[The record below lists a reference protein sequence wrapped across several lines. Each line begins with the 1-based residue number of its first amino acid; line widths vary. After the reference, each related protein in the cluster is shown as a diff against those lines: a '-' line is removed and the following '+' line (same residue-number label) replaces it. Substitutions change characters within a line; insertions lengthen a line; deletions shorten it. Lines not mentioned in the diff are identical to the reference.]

1 MMNNITTNN
10 NIFNYNTQP
19 TLFNIQNQ
27 NNTTQ
32 TIDGNVRIVTE
43 YTINNMIKTEEA
55 YKQQG
60 YIILNTYNFTFC
72 YIIVDATIKKPQEN
86 NIAFYQLI
94 EVQQR
99 LDPCIIFNAD
109 PNTEIDTINWIYL
122 GSSVVTNGLRC
133 LFVLECY
140 DENNNLINPDLEIN
154 IKVKC
159 YPIC

>member
-1 MMNNITTNN
+1 MNNITTNN

-32 TIDGNVRIVTE
+32 TIDGNVRTVTE
-43 YTINNMIKTEEA
+43 YNVYMYRQEES
-55 YKQQG
+55 YKSDR
-60 YIILNTYNFTFC
+60 YNFSTNNFTFC

-94 EVQQR
+94 EVLQKT
-99 LDPCIIFNAD
+99 DPCIIFNAD

-122 GSSVVTNGLRC
+122 GSSIITNGLRYQY
-133 LFVLECY
+133 VLECY
-140 DENNNLINPDLEIN
+140 DENNNLINPNLEVN

>member
-32 TIDGNVRIVTE
+32 TIDGNVRTVTE
-43 YTINNMIKTEEA
+43 YNVFMYRQEES
-55 YKQQG
+55 YKSDK
-60 YIILNTYNFTFC
+60 YNFSTNNFTFC
-72 YIIVDATIKKPQEN
+72 YIIVDVTIKKPQEN

-94 EVQQR
+94 EVYQR
-99 LDPCIIFNAD
+99 TDPCIIFNAD

-122 GSSVVTNGLRC
+122 GSSIIMNGLKYQY
-133 LFVLECY
+133 VLECY
-140 DENNNLINPDLEIN
+140 DENNNLINTKLEVN
-154 IKVKC
+154 MKVKC